1 MKVGKLIKK
10 FETKLDELYESLY
23 ELRDSIDMVEDEQVD
38 YLVNGFVDQIELVV
52 DEGKITPDDIKD
64 QLLSLEEE

>member
-23 ELRDSIDMVEDEQVD
+23 ELRDSLDMVEDEQVD

-64 QLLSLEEE
+64 QLLSLEGE

>member
-23 ELRDSIDMVEDEQVD
+23 ELRDSLDMVEDEQVD

-52 DEGKITPDDIKD
+52 DEGKITPEDIKD

>member
-23 ELRDSIDMVEDEQVD
+23 ALRDSLEMVEDEQVD
-38 YLVNGFVDQIELVV
+38 YLVNAFVDQIELVV

>member
-23 ELRDSIDMVEDEQVD
+23 ELRDSLDMVEDEQVD

>member
-23 ELRDSIDMVEDEQVD
+23 ALRDSLEMVEDEQVD
-38 YLVNGFVDQIELVV
+38 YLVNAFVDQIELVV

-64 QLLSLEEE
+64 QLLSLEE

>member
-23 ELRDSIDMVEDEQVD
+23 ELRDSLDMVEDEQVD

-64 QLLSLEEE
+64 QLLTLEEE

>member
-23 ELRDSIDMVEDEQVD
+23 ALRDSLDMVEDEQVD

-64 QLLSLEEE
+64 QLLTLEEE

>member
-23 ELRDSIDMVEDEQVD
+23 ALRDSLEMVEDEQVD
-38 YLVNGFVDQIELVV
+38 YLVNAFVDQIELVV
-52 DEGKITPDDIKD
+52 DEGSITPDDIKD
-64 QLLSLEEE
+64 QLLSLEEV

>member
-23 ELRDSIDMVEDEQVD
+23 ELRDSLDMVEDEQVD

-52 DEGKITPDDIKD
+52 DEGKITPEDIKE

>member
-23 ELRDSIDMVEDEQVD
+23 ELRDSLDMVEDEQVD

-52 DEGKITPDDIKD
+52 DEGSITPDDIKD
-64 QLLSLEEE
+64 QLLSLEEV

>member
-23 ELRDSIDMVEDEQVD
+23 ELRDSLDMVEDEQVD
-38 YLVNGFVDQIELVV
+38 YLVNAFVDQIELIV
-52 DEGKITPDDIKD
+52 DEGKITPEDIKE

>member
-23 ELRDSIDMVEDEQVD
+23 ELRDSLDTVEDEQVD

>member
-23 ELRDSIDMVEDEQVD
+23 ALRDSLDMIEDEQVD
-38 YLVNGFVDQIELVV
+38 YLVNGFVDQVELVV

-64 QLLSLEEE
+64 QLLTLEEE

>member
-23 ELRDSIDMVEDEQVD
+23 ALRDSLDMVEDEQVD

-52 DEGKITPDDIKD
+52 DEGSITPDDIKD
-64 QLLSLEEE
+64 QLLSLEEV